1 MPTASVVALVGRPNV
16 GKSTLFNRLTGTRD
30 ALVVDVPGVTRDRIY
45 GSCTVS
51 GHPWLVVDT
60 GGLSGNSGEIDQLVA
75 SQARQA
81 IEEADLVLLLV
92 DARSGLTAGD
102 EQVGTLLRRLGK
114 PVLVAVN
121 KSEGL
126 PAELAAAEFYSL
138 GLGDPVVISAA
149 HGQGIQTLLAEISA
163 MAPGAPSDQAG
174 ERLEPDGGA
183 TLRLAVV
190 GRPNVG
196 KSTFINRLLGEERV
210 LTSDLPGTT
219 RDAIHVP
226 FERDGQRY
234 LLVDTAGVRRRSRV
248 HEVVERFSVIKT
260 LRAIEA
266 AHVVV
271 LMLDA
276 RQGIA
281 EQDASLLGFVAERG
295 RGLVIAVNKWDGL
308 ERNQR
313 EQVRVDL
320 ARRLSFL
327 DYVRFHFISALHGS
341 GIIDVLD
348 SVQEAFQAAWRDLP
362 TPELTRVLQDAV
374 SEHQPPLVGGF
385 RVKLRY
391 AHQGG
396 RNPPLIVVH
405 GNRVAKLPLAY
416 QRFLT
421 NRFRQAFGLRGTP
434 VRVEFRSGDN
444 PYRPQAGK
452 RRSAGGGPSRRRRSE
467 PSG

>member
-1 MPTASVVALVGRPNV
+1 MSTASVVALVGSPNV

-30 ALVVDVPGVTRDRIY
+30 ALVADVPGVTRDRIY
-45 GSCTVS
+45 GVCTVS
-51 GHPWLVVDT
+51 GHSWLVVDT
-60 GGLSGNSGEIDQLVA
+60 GGLSGDRGEIDHLVA
-75 SQARQA
+75 RQARQA
-81 IEEADLVLLLV
+81 IEEADLVVLLV
-92 DARSGLTAGD
+92 DARTGLTAGD
-102 EQVGTLLRRLGK
+102 KEIGELLRRLGK
-114 PVLVAVN
+114 PVLVAAN

-126 PAELAAAEFYSL
+126 TEELAAAEFYGL
-138 GLGDPVVISAA
+138 GLGQPVTISAA
-149 HGQGIQTLLAEISA
+149 HGQGIETLLAQIAAIRPVVS
-163 MAPGAPSDQAG
+163 PQAA
-174 ERLEPDGGA
+174 ESVEPMVEA
-183 TLRLAVV
+183 TLRLAIV

-210 LTSDLPGTT
+210 LASDAPGTT
-219 RDAIHVP
+219 RDAVQVP

-234 LLVDTAGVRRRSRV
+234 VLVDTAGVRRRSRV
-248 HEVVERFSVIKT
+248 QEVVERFSVIKT

-276 RQGIA
+276 RQGVA

-308 ERNQR
+308 DRSQR
-313 EQVRVDL
+313 QRVRVDL

-341 GIIDVLD
+341 GVMDVLD
-348 SVQEAFQAAWRDLP
+348 SVQQAFHSAGRNLP

-374 SEHQPPLVGGF
+374 AEHQPPMAGGF

-396 RNPPLIVVH
+396 RHPPVIIVH
-405 GNRVAKLPLAY
+405 GNRVAKLPLSY
-416 QRFLT
+416 RRFLT
-421 NRFRQAFGLRGTP
+421 NRFRQAFGLHGTP

-444 PYRPQAGK
+444 PYRPDPGK
-452 RRSAGGGPSRRRRSE
+452 RLSAGRGASRRRRSA